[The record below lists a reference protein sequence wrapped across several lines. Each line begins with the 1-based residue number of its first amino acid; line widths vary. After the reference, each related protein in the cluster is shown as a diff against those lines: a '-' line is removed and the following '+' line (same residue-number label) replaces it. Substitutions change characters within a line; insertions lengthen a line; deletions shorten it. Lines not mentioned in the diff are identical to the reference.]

1 MSRKRFA
8 ALLVPLAALAAVAV
22 VVASSASAAPK
33 PIVIGWA
40 FDSKGDMAPFDGPAL
55 AAAQIRV
62 KEWNAKG
69 GVSGRPLKIVTCDT
83 QGNKP
88 KNAKACAA
96 KLLGQNVDIVFTTCD
111 VEFAAPVVQDS
122 INAGKLTIAPCIG
135 TDLMGPKRFGAKG
148 RLAFSFGNVA
158 QDEGAAMAD
167 FAYKRGWRTA
177 AIATNTLL
185 TYFKN
190 VNQAFEKRFVQLG
203 GKVVG
208 KETYA
213 SFANNVGAAV
223 GRIANTEADVYVTT
237 TAFAELP
244 AFVSGIRSLDNNTPI
259 LNSWAGDGTYWN
271 TKEPPVTNYYF
282 VTFASAFGDDP
293 VPAINKLAKQ
303 IKAGTGGFVQG
314 SAAIDGVVVAINR
327 SGGSTNGVKLAATM
341 EKFKNVPTLSG
352 PVSFSPQFHTVF
364 GRRYRVMQI
373 QNNVPKRIGLIK
385 AGAIPKI

>member
-1 MSRKRFA
+1 MTRRKLA
-8 ALLVPLAALAAVAV
+8 ALLVPLAALAALAV
-22 VVASSASAAPK
+22 LAAGSASAAAK

-40 FDSKGDMAPFDGPAL
+40 FDGSGNMKPFDTPAL
-55 AAAQIRV
+55 AAAQVRV
-62 KEWNAKG
+62 KQWNAKG
-69 GVSGRPLKIVTCDT
+69 GVKGRPLQIVTCDT
-83 QGNKP
+83 QGNTP
-88 KNAKACAA
+88 KNAKSCAA

-111 VEFAAPVVQDS
+111 VEAAAPVVQDS

-135 TDLMGPKRFGAKG
+135 TDLMGPKRFGEKG

-167 FAYKRGWRTA
+167 FAYNKGWRTA

-185 TYFKN
+185 IYFKN
-190 VNQAFEKRFVQLG
+190 VNQAFEQRFTQLG

-208 KETYA
+208 KESYA

-223 GRIANTEADVYVTT
+223 GRIANTKADVYVTT

-244 AFVSGIRSLDNNTPI
+244 AFVSGIRSLNNNTPI

-293 VPAINKLAKQ
+293 LPAINTLAKQ

-314 SAAIDGVVVAINR
+314 TAAIDGIVTAINR
-327 SGGSTNGVKLAATM
+327 SGGSTDGAKLAATM

-352 PVSFSPQFHTVF
+352 LVSFSPEFHTVF
-364 GRRYRVMQI
+364 GRQYRVMRI
-373 QNNVPKRIGLIK
+373 ENNVAKRIGLIK
-385 AGAIPKI
+385 AGALPKI